1 MILVLALPMNNEL
14 NEFLEVSLKFPFN
27 LISQLNNSFLSW
39 PAMAGTQIL
48 VHNWRPEQVFQ
59 CRFSVGLSQMFSF
72 VCGAGYVV

>member
-14 NEFLEVSLKFPFN
+14 NEFLEVCLKLPFN
-27 LISQLNNSFLSW
+27 LISQLNIAFYHGQPWRVLKSW
-39 PAMAGTQIL
+39 YITGA
-48 VHNWRPEQVFQ
+48 PEQVFQ